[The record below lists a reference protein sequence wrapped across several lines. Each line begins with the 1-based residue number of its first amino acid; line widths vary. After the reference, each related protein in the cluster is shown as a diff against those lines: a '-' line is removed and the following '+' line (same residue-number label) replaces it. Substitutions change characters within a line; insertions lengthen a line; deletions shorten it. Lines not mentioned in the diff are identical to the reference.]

1 MPRIDRTPIPDEV
14 FREVAEQIVAS
25 EQRADPT
32 PPPAPPIEVLRAARD
47 WAAEHRHQI
56 PDDRM
61 LAIVYAAGRTAAAA
75 QPRIVFD
82 EIAWYADDRAT
93 RGRSDTELRAALES
107 IAKIAKSEAARITEG
122 TETDVTA

>member
-32 PPPAPPIEVLRAARD
+32 PPSAPPIEVLRAARD

-56 PDDRM
+56 PDDR
-61 LAIVYAAGRTAAAA
+61 LIAIVYAAGRTAAAEA
-75 QPRIVFD
+75 I
-82 EIAWYADDRAT
+82 RAKLPQIMSNGT
-93 RGRSDTELRAALES
+93 VHYDSDVEGPPSWLVSRAAH
-107 IAKIAKSEAARITEG
+107 IAERSEPNA
-122 TETDVTA
+122 